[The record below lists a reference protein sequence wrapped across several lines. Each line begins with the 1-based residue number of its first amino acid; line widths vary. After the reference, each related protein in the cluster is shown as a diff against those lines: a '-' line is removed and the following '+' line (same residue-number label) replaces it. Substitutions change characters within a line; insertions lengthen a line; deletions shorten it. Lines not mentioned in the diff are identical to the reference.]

1 MRQDEHLMAS
11 EGMSRSESCS
21 MAKRAA
27 LLLVRNL
34 SEALQE
40 RRIEIAD
47 SELHWL
53 IPGQCEEGDGGV
65 QLFPSRAPELMQY
78 ARQNNFRPFGIVI
91 LAENGDF
98 SDFMNDDAIPA
109 EDLDFAKH
117 LFHLHAL
124 FWCFCF
130 PSKPDQDAQL

>member
-1 MRQDEHLMAS
+1 MRQDEQLMAG
-11 EGMSRSESCS
+11 EGMSRSESCG
-21 MAKRAA
+21 MAKRVAV
-27 LLLVRNL
+27 LLVRNL
-34 SEALQE
+34 SEALHE
-40 RRIEIAD
+40 RRIEMAD

-53 IPGQCEEGDGGV
+53 IPEQCEEGDGGV

-78 ARQNNFRPFGIVI
+78 ARQNNFRPLGIVI

-98 SDFMNDDAIPA
+98 SDFINDDAIPA

-117 LFHLHAL
+117 LFHAHAL

-130 PSKPDQDAQL
+130 PTMPDQDAHS

>member
-1 MRQDEHLMAS
+1 MRQDEQLMQS
-11 EGMSRSESCS
+11 EGISQSESCG
-21 MAKRAA
+21 MAKRVGV
-27 LLLVRNL
+27 LLVRHL
-34 SEALQE
+34 SEALHG

-53 IPGQCEEGDGGV
+53 IPGQCEEGDWGV
-65 QLFPSRAPELMQY
+65 RFFPSRAPELIQY
-78 ARQNNFRPFGIVI
+78 ARQNNFRPLGIVI

-98 SDFMNDDAIPA
+98 SDFMNDDAISA

-117 LFHLHAL
+117 LFHVHAL

-130 PSKPDQDAQL
+130 PSAPDQEVQS

>member
-1 MRQDEHLMAS
+1 MRQDDQLMAS
-11 EGMSRSESCS
+11 ERMSQSESCG
-21 MAKRAA
+21 MAKRVAV
-27 LLLVRNL
+27 LLVRNL
-34 SEALQE
+34 SEALHQ

-53 IPGQCEEGDGGV
+53 FPEQCEEADGGI
-65 QLFPSRAPELMQY
+65 QLFPSRAPNLMQY
-78 ARQNNFRPFGIVI
+78 ARRNNFRPLGIVI

-98 SDFMNDDAIPA
+98 SDFMNDDAIPVG
-109 EDLDFAKH
+109 DLDFAKH

-130 PSKPDQDAQL
+130 PSTPDQDAQS